1 MDWIVT
7 SDRMM
12 GDFEKPVSRIGR
24 GHYSGGLAQSGDYEE
39 SESREALSKDPLCGA
54 GRHLPRKGRETE
66 SRKQGRAQP
75 LNEPTIP

>member
-39 SESREALSKDPLCGA
+39 SESREALTKDRNKLVEMPLAASG
-54 GRHLPRKGRETE
+54 G
-66 SRKQGRAQP
+66 SP
-75 LNEPTIP
+75 LSLDPNATAA